1 MDREIRVKDMIRFGD
16 DVILFKKLVSEI
28 CISRYE
34 QVEFVK
40 IVEDIYEEIGGF
52 ERYERSN

>member
-1 MDREIRVKDMIRFGD
+1 MDRKARVGDTIRFGD

-28 CISRYE
+28 HIRRYE

-40 IVEDIYEEIGGF
+40 IVESIYEEIF
-52 ERYERSN
+52 EALQPR